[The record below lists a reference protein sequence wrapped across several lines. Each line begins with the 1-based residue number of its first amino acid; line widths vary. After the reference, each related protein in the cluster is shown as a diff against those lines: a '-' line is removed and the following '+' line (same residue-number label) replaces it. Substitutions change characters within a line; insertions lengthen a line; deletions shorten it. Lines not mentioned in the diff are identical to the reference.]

1 MNTEN
6 KSNTPTE
13 IRDLWQTPKF
23 VFDYYDKRF
32 SFNLDMAASEKNHLC
47 NYYLTESDDAL
58 LYESMDSVID
68 TMAIDDGLD
77 PVVWCNP
84 PYSNLKP
91 WVKSMV
97 AFSKVFK
104 MKIVTIVPADTS
116 VQWFK
121 LAFESCT
128 ECHFISGR
136 LAFINA
142 VTQKPVSGN
151 NKGSVVFIFDPE
163 SPVRRSVHLID
174 RKSMEYNHE

>member
-23 VFDYYDKRF
+23 VFDYYNNRF
-32 SFNLDMAASEKNHLC
+32 KFNCDVACSDDNKLVNEHW
-47 NYYLTESDDAL
+47 LTESDDAL
-58 LYESMDSVID
+58 SHSV
-68 TMAIDDGLD
+68 GWGS
-77 PVVWCNP
+77 VNWCNP
-84 PYSNLKP
+84 PYSRIMP
-91 WVKSMV
+91 WVDKAIFEM
-97 AFSKVFK
+97 SKGKLTV
-104 MKIVTIVPADTS
+104 MLIPSDTS
-116 VQWFK
+116 VKWFK

-142 VTQKPVSGN
+142 ETQEPVSGN
-151 NKGSVVFIFDPE
+151 NKGSVVFIFDPN